1 MQFDFYKY
9 SAAGNDFILLDLRM
23 QQVPAIEKYLAAIC
37 HRQTGIGAD
46 GVLLLEKA
54 THPGAAFRMRY
65 YNSDG
70 QAAAMC
76 GNGARTVAY
85 YTYTEQNYTKDKELC
100 FQAWEQD
107 YFASWQDQA
116 VQVLM
121 TNCREQNAID
131 LQDFGLKTSFFVN
144 TGVPHAV
151 FELDAAMPIEKLDVK
166 AIGSR
171 IRHDPRFKEGA
182 NVTFWQAVNLKATP
196 ALVKARVYE
205 RGVEDE
211 TLSCGTGA
219 MAIGQMLAALQNIKQ
234 VQVAMPGGTLEVRLT
249 DNLAQGFLRGPVTK
263 IFTGHFTGNGH
274 N

>member
-9 SAAGNDFILLDLRM
+9 SAAGNDFVLIDLRQQQVLDLE
-23 QQVPAIEKYLAAIC
+23 QHLAAIC

-46 GVLLLEKA
+46 GVLLIEAA
-54 THPGAAFRMRY
+54 THKAAAFKMRY

-70 QAAAMC
+70 QAANMC

-85 YTYTEQNYTKDKELC
+85 YTYTEQHYPLDKELC

-121 TNCREQNAID
+121 TNCHEQNAID

-151 FELDAAMPIEKLDVK
+151 FEVDAAMPLEKLDVK
-166 AIGSR
+166 TIGSR
-171 IRHDPRFKEGA
+171 IRHDPRFKEGS
-182 NVTFWQAVNLKATP
+182 NVTFWQAIDLKSTP
-196 ALVKARVYE
+196 AIVKARVYE

-219 MAIGQMLAALQNIKQ
+219 MAIGQMLASLAKIKQ
-234 VQVAMPGGTLEVRLT
+234 VKVQMPGGILEVRLT
-249 DNLAQGFLRGPVTK
+249 DNLGQGFLRGPVTK
-263 IFTGHFTGNGH
+263 IFTGQFTANGH